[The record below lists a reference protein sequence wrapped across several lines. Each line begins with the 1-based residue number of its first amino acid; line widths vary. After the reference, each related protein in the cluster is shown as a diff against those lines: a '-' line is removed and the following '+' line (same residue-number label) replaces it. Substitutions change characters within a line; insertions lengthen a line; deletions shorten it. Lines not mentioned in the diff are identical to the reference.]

1 MPEAPMPFQDLIK
14 TLRRTEREL
23 VKQLVGVREAISSL
37 ELGGAV
43 SPPVPAR
50 GIGGRKR
57 RISKAGRARIS
68 AAQKARWARQKAGKV

>member
-1 MPEAPMPFQDLIK
+1 MPFQDLIK
-14 TLRRTEREL
+14 TLRKTEREL
-23 VKQLVGVREAISSL
+23 VKQLAGVRDAISSL

-43 SPPVPAR
+43 SPSMPVRSAGAR
-50 GIGGRKR
+50 KPR

>member
-1 MPEAPMPFQDLIK
+1 MPFQDLIK

-23 VKQLVGVREAISSL
+23 LKQLAGVREAISSL

-43 SPPVPAR
+43 SPSMPTRDAGAR
-50 GIGGRKR
+50 KRR